1 MILECPL
8 GFHRK
13 RKCDEQKL
21 CYVEIWIEEILTLLK
36 ARRGITEII
45 FLLKYEKQTV
55 TGEGEGCPYVVVIY
69 CLYKIVDIQSAA
81 VYC

>member
-13 RKCDEQKL
+13 RKCGEQKL

-55 TGEGEGCPYVVVIY
+55 TGEGEGALMLLLSTAFIR
-69 CLYKIVDIQSAA
+69 S
-81 VYC
+81 